1 MDNKDTENTQSKS
14 EVEKKPNENAGFYF
28 SGSIKI
34 TDPNTGEILV
44 QMRAD

>member
-1 MDNKDTENTQSKS
+1 MDNEKTETNQNMP
-14 EVEKKPNENAGFYF
+14 EVNKKPNENAGFYF

-34 TDPNTGEILV
+34 TDPNTGEVLV